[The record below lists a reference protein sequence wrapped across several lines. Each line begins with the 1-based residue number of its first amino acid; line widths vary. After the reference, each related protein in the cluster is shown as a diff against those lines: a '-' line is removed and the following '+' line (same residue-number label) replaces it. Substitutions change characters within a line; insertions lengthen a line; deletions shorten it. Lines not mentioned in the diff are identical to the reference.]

1 MTLLS
6 DAAVLRHLDY
16 GSVVI
21 DPFDPRRL
29 NTDSYDLE
37 LGPFFWRYDR
47 MLQRNP
53 SEMERGKGFTLVD
66 AREDKGIW
74 LAPGERVL
82 GHSVEIAG
90 GTIGQKPNPH
100 YNEAI
105 EPLTKMAG
113 FGDTPKE
120 VPVAVTSHLQATS
133 TAGRHGLTVCECAGW
148 GDVGFVNI
156 WTFEITNKLF
166 DRMWLPVGAIV
177 AQVAFSQVEVP
188 TAEYGAK
195 GGHTYVLDTLEPE
208 EIRAKWTPDNMLP
221 KAMKVRGKWKEQTW
235 KKR

>member
-6 DAAVLRHLDY
+6 DSAVLRHLDY
-16 GSVVI
+16 GSIVI
-21 DPFDPRRL
+21 EPFDPTRL

-47 MLQRNP
+47 MLNRRP
-53 SEMERGKGFTLVD
+53 ADMAKGKGFTLVD
-66 AREDKGIW
+66 AREDGGVW
-74 LAPGERVL
+74 LDPGERVL

-90 GTIGQKPNPH
+90 GTVGIPPDQTG
-100 YNEAI
+100 
-105 EPLTKMAG
+105 
-113 FGDTPKE
+113 TP

-188 TAEYGAK
+188 TAQYSAK
-195 GGHTYVLDTLEPE
+195 GGHTYVLDTLDPE

-221 KAMKVRGKWKEQTW
+221 KALKVRGKWKEQTW
-235 KKR
+235 KKN